1 MLEDMPVITVFVT
14 AYDQFAI
21 KAIKAN
27 AFDYLLKPISIKELK
42 QVETKLNKAIHLK
55 KNEEVQKD
63 ENQKKIVFAINNSYI
78 IENLDNIIYLHSES
92 SYIYL

>member
-1 MLEDMPVITVFVT
+1 MPVITVFVT

>member
-1 MLEDMPVITVFVT
+1 MPVITVFVT

-78 IENLDNIIYLHSES
+78 SENLDNIIYLHSES